1 MRTGSASLRR
11 ASPLF
16 GALLLL
22 LLTQVAPRLPLTRPA
37 YDILFVIDIT
47 GSMNVRDMQTGVRTV
62 SRLEA
67 AKAAM
72 RGALARLPCESRAGM
87 AVFTERRP
95 FLLFEPAELCTGFP
109 AVDGAIAGLDW
120 RMAWEGDSHI
130 ATALDRSVLLA
141 ADLGAGLVFMT
152 DGHEAPPLPGGA
164 LPGMDSRPGTAPGL
178 VVGVGGTTASPIPKF
193 DEAGR
198 EIGFYGPQDVPHE
211 SRIGPPPESAHLRE
225 GWHPRNAPYGGEATA
240 GAEHLSSRRDDH
252 LRALAAA
259 TGLVEIPL
267 VDGEGLAAAVRA
279 AIPARAVASSVDVRP
294 YLAGLALALLVAAHG
309 PDVLASIRRFRRRVR
324 PAPVR

>member
-1 MRTGSASLRR
+1 MRIGSAALRS
-11 ASPLF
+11 ASPLL

-22 LLTQVAPRLPLTRPA
+22 LLTQAAPRVALTRPA
-37 YDILFVIDIT
+37 FDVLFVIDIT
-47 GSMNVRDMQTGVRTV
+47 GSMNVRDMWSGGRTV

-67 AKAAM
+67 AKAAV
-72 RGALARLPCESRAGM
+72 RDALARLPCESRVGL

-95 FLLFEPAELCTGFP
+95 FLLFEPVELCTGFP
-109 AVDGAIAGLDW
+109 AVDGAVAGLDR

-130 ATALDRSVLLA
+130 AAGLDRSVPLA
-141 ADLGAGLVFMT
+141 AELGAGLVFMT

-164 LPGMDSRPGTAPGL
+164 LPGMDSRPGDVSGL
-178 VVGVGGTTASPIPKF
+178 VVGVGGATPSPIPKF

-211 SRIGPPPESAHLRE
+211 SRIGPPPESAQLRE
-225 GWHPRNAPYGGEATA
+225 GWHPRNAPYGGEETA
-240 GAEHLSSRRDDH
+240 GSEHLSSRRDDH

-259 TGLVEIPL
+259 LGLGEIPL
-267 VDGEGLAAAVRA
+267 ADGAALAAALRA
-279 AIPARAVASSVDVRP
+279 AIPARAVASSVDIRP

-309 PDVLASIRRFRRRVR
+309 ADLLATLRRFRRRAR
-324 PAPVR
+324 QAPVR